1 MTQTPLARF
10 ASRNMLRP
18 ILLPVV
24 LIALSLFWSAMPA
37 PAQEARQPAPP
48 GIGQPDLLVAIRVIP
63 PFVIQDGD
71 RYTGFSI
78 DLWQAVANDMGWK
91 TRFVREEKITDLIDA
106 VQNRRVDLGIAAI
119 SITSKREEVIDF
131 SQPMFD
137 SGLQIMVRST
147 ASAASPMRSMW
158 SFLTSPGFKELLIVL
173 ALLIFLPL
181 PIIWLLERPK
191 GSQFVHADTR
201 IGAVFKSVW
210 WTATTL
216 IGQGTDTPISV
227 GGKVLAITWMFVGLV
242 FVSYFTGNI
251 TAALTVQR
259 LESGI
264 NGPNDLFGRQ
274 VVTVKGTTAAMFLQT
289 LGIPAT
295 EVADV
300 PAAFAAMQN
309 KSAEAMVYDA
319 PIMLYFAANQGKG
332 QVEMAGPVFKPESY
346 GIAFPLD
353 SPLRENVNRALLRI
367 KESGRFTEIYER
379 WFGQSL

>member
-1 MTQTPLARF
+1 MKRSLF
-10 ASRNMLRP
+10 AAAFC
-18 ILLPVV
+18 I
-24 LIALSLFWSAMPA
+24 LIATLWQLAAAM
-37 PAQEARQPAPP
+37 AQEAQPATPA
-48 GIGQPDLLVAIRVIP
+48 GIGQPELNVAVRVIP
-63 PFVIQDGD
+63 PFVVFDGD
-71 RYTGFSI
+71 RYSGFSI

-91 TRFVREEKITDLIDA
+91 FRLTRKESVMDLIGA
-106 VQNRRVDLGIAAI
+106 VQKKEVDLGIAAI
-119 SITSKREEVIDF
+119 SITSKREELIDF

-137 SGLQIMVRST
+137 SGLQIMVRSS

-158 SFLTSPGFKELLIVL
+158 NFLTSPGFKELLVVL
-173 ALLIFLPL
+173 GLLIFLPL

-191 GSQFVHADTR
+191 GSQFVHSETR
-201 IGAVFKSVW
+201 VGAVFKSIW

-216 IGQGTDTPISV
+216 IGQGTDTPISL
-227 GGKVLAITWMFVGLV
+227 GGKILAITWMFVGLV

-264 NGPNDLFGRQ
+264 NSPNDLFGRQ
-274 VVTVKGTTAAMFLQT
+274 VVTVKGTTAAQFLQT

-300 PAAFAAMQN
+300 PAAFAAIQS

-319 PIMLYFAANQGKG
+319 PIMLYFAANLGKG

-367 KESGRFTEIYER
+367 KESGRYTEIFDR
-379 WFGQSL
+379 WFGQRS

>member
-1 MTQTPLARF
+1 
-10 ASRNMLRP
+10 
-18 ILLPVV
+18 
-24 LIALSLFWSAMPA
+24 
-37 PAQEARQPAPP
+37 
-48 GIGQPDLLVAIRVIP
+48 
-63 PFVIQDGD
+63 
-71 RYTGFSI
+71 
-78 DLWQAVANDMGWK
+78 
-91 TRFVREEKITDLIDA
+91 
-106 VQNRRVDLGIAAI
+106 
-119 SITSKREEVIDF
+119 
-131 SQPMFD
+131 
-137 SGLQIMVRST
+137 
-147 ASAASPMRSMW
+147 
-158 SFLTSPGFKELLIVL
+158 
-173 ALLIFLPL
+173 LPL

-201 IGAVFKSVW
+201 IGAVFKSIW

-264 NGPNDLFGRQ
+264 NSPSDLYGRQ
-274 VVTVKGTTAAMFLQT
+274 VVTVKGTTAAAFLQT
-289 LGIPAT
+289 LGVPAT

-300 PAAFAAMQN
+300 PAAFAAIQD

-319 PIMLYFAANQGKG
+319 PILLYFAATLGKG
-332 QVEMAGPVFKPESY
+332 RVEMAGPVFKPESY

-367 KESGRFTEIYER
+367 KESGRYTEIYDR
-379 WFGQSL
+379 WFGQRQ